1 MDIGNVVICDSGENF
16 ATSVFP
22 CMVGRPMLRYEESLM
37 EQELKF
43 NPDGSIQKN
52 KARLVAKGYS
62 QQPGIDYQETFAPV
76 ARLDTIRAIIALAA
90 QKGWFLH
97 QLDVKSAFLNG
108 KLEEEVYVDQP
119 QGFVVKG
126 KEDKVIFDKSPKEPI
141 KRAKEEGFKGSLFYS
156 TRSFRSNLSKN
167 YQLTV
172 GYTPQQN
179 GVAERKN
186 RTIEEVS
193 KSMLHEKGL
202 PKTFWGEAVYTSVY
216 LMNRCPTKAL
226 KDKTPF
232 EAWSGRKPSVNHL
245 KVFGSICYA
254 HVPKEVRHKLDE
266 NSKKCIFVGYS
277 SKSKGYRL
285 FSLDQKKV
293 IICRDVLFDE
303 KASFDWKEKKV
314 QDQSIAFNEELESL
328 QVEDVATLDSPQR
341 LSPIASSQSSPSSS
355 SSSPSSTPRN
365 IRSLSDVYARCN
377 LCIVE
382 PENFEEA
389 IKDEAWKKAIEDEIH
404 VIEKNKTWELVEKP
418 KEKEIIGVKW
428 IFKTKFNPDGSIQKN
443 KARLVA
449 KGYSQQPGI
458 DFQET
463 FAPVA
468 RLDTIRAIIA
478 LVAQKGWFLHQLDVK
493 SAFLNGKLEEE
504 VYVDQPQGFVVKG
517 KEDKVYKLKKALYG
531 LKQAPR
537 AWYSEIDAYF
547 NEKGFQRSKSE
558 PTLYIKRQG
567 TTGILIVS
575 LYVDDLVFTGS
586 DEKLIEDFKREM
598 MKKYEMSD
606 LGLLHHFLGIEIHQN
621 NGGVFICQKNCQ
633 RKMEAQSSAEAEYI
647 SASLATTQAIWL
659 RRFLDGFGEKQGE
672 ATPIMCDNK
681 SVIAMAKNPVYHS
694 RTKHIT
700 IKHHF
705 IREAVEDD
713 EIQIKYWKTEDQCL
727 LTGLVPVVDGYS
739 FPYLTKRMNVTGRHI
754 TSYLVYLLQRG
765 GYAMNSTTDFET
777 FDGRVIKVGTK
788 RFHAPEALFTL
799 ELIDVEGDGMADM
812 VFRCIQEMDIDMM
825 PLEKEIL
832 DRYLEVILKGNKD
845 GLKEATFAYRGPTT
859 KKVYGVPW
867 RCSPCRNYEVDA
879 PEFWISR
886 EDYLEEGIACL
897 RKCGQQMGQNEKI
910 HIAKSVD
917 IEVPQESGG
926 QHSPLFL

>member
-37 EQELKF
+37 EQELK
-43 NPDGSIQKN
+43 
-52 KARLVAKGYS
+52 
-62 QQPGIDYQETFAPV
+62 
-76 ARLDTIRAIIALAA
+76 
-90 QKGWFLH
+90 
-97 QLDVKSAFLNG
+97 VK
-108 KLEEEVYVDQP
+108 
-119 QGFVVKG
+119 
-126 KEDKVIFDKSPKEPI
+126 
-141 KRAKEEGFKGSLFYS
+141 
-156 TRSFRSNLSKN
+156 
-167 YQLTV
+167 
-172 GYTPQQN
+172 
-179 GVAERKN
+179 RKN
-186 RTIEEVS
+186 RTIEEMS
-193 KSMLHEKGL
+193 KSMLHEKRL
-202 PKTFWGEAVYTSVY
+202 PKTFWGEVMYTSVY

-365 IRSLSDVYARCN
+365 IRSLSD
-377 LCIVE
+377 
-382 PENFEEA
+382 A
-389 IKDEAWKKAIEDEIH
+389 IKNEAWKKAIEDEIH

-418 KEKEIIGVKW
+418 KEKEIIGVKL

-621 NGGVFICQKNCQ
+621 NGGVFICQKKYAQTLLEKFQMKNCKSVATPLIVNEKLSKEDGSKEAEASCYRSLVGSLLYLTATRPDIMYATSLLSRFMHSPSQ
-633 RKMEAQSSAEAEYI
+633 IHFGVAKRVLRYIQGTLDYGIFYEKFLDAKLIGFCDIDWAGCVDDMRSTSGYAFSLGSGVISWSSKKQQIVAQSSAEAEYI

-659 RRFLDGFGEKQGE
+659 RRFLDDFGEKQGE

-681 SVIAMAKNPVYHS
+681 SAIAMAKNPVYHS
-694 RTKHIT
+694 RTKHIA

-705 IREAVEDD
+705 IKEAVEDD

-727 LTGLVPVVDGYS
+727 LTGLVIDSGDGVTHVLSQLLMAKSSLQVPVVAGYS
-739 FPYLTKRMNVTGRHI
+739 FPYLTKRMNVAGRHI

-777 FDGRVIKVGTK
+777 VRDIKEKLCYLRVIKVGTK

-825 PLEKEIL
+825 FLEKEIL
-832 DRYLEVILKGNKD
+832 YRYLEVILKGNKD
-845 GLKEATFAYRGPTT
+845 GLKSTFAYRGPTT

-867 RCSPCRNYEVDA
+867 RCSPCRNYE
-879 PEFWISR
+879 
-886 EDYLEEGIACL
+886 GCT
-897 RKCGQQMGQNEKI
+897 EKM
-910 HIAKSVD
+910 
-917 IEVPQESGG
+917 
-926 QHSPLFL
+926 